1 MPKNPVRAARQ
12 AGRQQVRA
20 AKQTSKVAKIQ
31 GRTQKKLEK
40 LKGTSATTTTST
52 ASAPKF
58 KTAEELKSTIKM
70 PDFKARAVEMAK
82 DKAKAS
88 GTGSTGYKAPVTK
101 STTKS
106 TTSKT
111 ATTKKGPQLTPQG
124 KAAVAKA
131 DAERY
136 RKDREQGTYVTKPEN
151 RNQQQKD
158 KVVKDNARGVVSD
171 LKAIQDRAL
180 AQAKANPKS
189 EGKYAESDRAAKA
202 ALNARR
208 AKLGLPPMKAGGMVK
223 KYNTGGGT
231 TTNPYTTKATATAP
245 TYKRS
250 GVTLKKNPD
259 GTYSKAKMGGMVKRK
274 K

>member
-20 AKQTSKVAKIQ
+20 AKQTAKVAKIQ
-31 GRTQKKLEK
+31 NRTQTKLGK
-40 LKGTSATTTTST
+40 IQGSTPSAS

-136 RKDREQGTYVTKPEN
+136 RKDREQGTYITKPES

-158 KVVKDNARGVVSD
+158 KVKVDNARQINKE
-171 LKAIQDRAL
+171 LIKIQD
-180 AQAKANPKS
+180 KYSKKS
-189 EGKYAESDRAAKA
+189 TPTKKSTTPIRVPGMTSWNNMVDKYGK
-202 ALNARR
+202 
-208 AKLGLPPMKAGGMVK
+208 KAGGSVK
-223 KYNTGGGT
+223 KYN
-231 TTNPYTTKATATAP
+231 
-245 TYKRS
+245 
-250 GVTLKKNPD
+250 
-259 GTYSKAKMGGMVKRK
+259 MGGMKGK
-274 K
+274 KC